1 MTIEY
6 EKDYLKELYESVNVK
21 TRNIVLMLLSLKN
34 IKNVLIH

>member
-6 EKDYLKELYESVNVK
+6 EKDYLKDYMKVVNVK